1 MGGLYPAI
9 AKAAPLL
16 RSEFKS
22 RAHLDIARS
31 ADAPV
36 PQPELIASGCAGHV
50 VVEGLSSP
58 LAGTGEGVPVEQVEE
73 LGAKLEVQPLR
84 DSSVLDQ
91 RHVLVMVSEPPKG
104 SDARSRALVILEG
117 CVVEVGQRLES
128 ADVEQGITIVGVGS
142 PCGAT
147 LAGIKAALARRKRIL
162 TRDNPRNA
170 SLPELARYAAV
181 EG

>member
-36 PQPELIASGCAGHV
+36 PQPELIVARCAGHV
-50 VVEGLSSP
+50 VVEGQSSP
-58 LAGTGEGVPVEQVEE
+58 LAGTGEGVPVEQIEE

-84 DSSVLDQ
+84 ESCVFDQ
-91 RHVLVMVSEPPKG
+91 RHVLVMVSEPSKG
-104 SDARSRALVILEG
+104 SDARSGALVVLVRWIR
-117 CVVEVGQRLES
+117 VVEVADRLE
-128 ADVEQGITIVGVGS
+128 
-142 PCGAT
+142 
-147 LAGIKAALARRKRIL
+147 
-162 TRDNPRNA
+162 
-170 SLPELARYAAV
+170 
-181 EG
+181 